1 MDQSH
6 IYKLA
11 LRRDVELSAK
21 VEVELTSTLRSEPL
35 LVVLNAAK
43 ERAADALAAL
53 VHVDSADQAAIRKL
67 QNEVRRFDD
76 LVKWLHELLIA
87 GPEAER
93 QLNVLQ
99 MQEARG
105 LVIDEATAQQLGL
118 PTNGATDDD

>member
-1 MDQSH
+1 MDQSAL
-6 IYKLA
+6 YKLA

-43 ERAADALAAL
+43 ESAAEAL
-53 VHVDSADQAAIRKL
+53 VDLVHINAADQAEVRRL
-67 QNEVRRFDD
+67 QNEVRRFDE

-93 QLNVLQ
+93 QLNDLQ

-105 LVIDEATAQQLGL
+105 LVIDEQTAAQLGL

>member
-1 MDQSH
+1 MDQSAL
-6 IYKLA
+6 YKLA

-21 VEVELTSTLRSEPL
+21 VEVELTSRLRSEPL

-43 ERAADALAAL
+43 ESAAEALAAL
-53 VHVDSADQAAIRKL
+53 VHVDPANQEDVRRL

-93 QLNVLQ
+93 QLNDLQ

-105 LVIDEATAQQLGL
+105 LVIDEKTAAQLGL
-118 PTNGATDDD
+118 PTSGATDDD

>member
-1 MDQSH
+1 MDQSAL
-6 IYKLA
+6 YKLA

-21 VEVELTSTLRSEPL
+21 VEVELTSRLRSEPL

-43 ERAADALAAL
+43 ESAAEALAAL
-53 VHVDSADQAAIRKL
+53 VWVDAADQAEVRRL

-76 LVKWLHELLIA
+76 LVKWLYELLIA

-93 QLNVLQ
+93 QLNDLQ

-105 LVIDEATAQQLGL
+105 LVIDEETAAQLGL

>member
-1 MDQSH
+1 MDQTA
-6 IYKLA
+6 IYKLG

-43 ERAADALAAL
+43 ESAAEAIAAL
-53 VHVDSADQAAIRKL
+53 VYVDAADHAEIRRL

-93 QLNVLQ
+93 QLNDLQ

-105 LVIDEATAQQLGL
+105 LVIDEQTAQQLGL